1 MTKLSLSVDI
11 VKTGQMIACKFQFL
25 YEVVMKF
32 YSVET
37 EVLDLATE
45 NSKIISPT
53 LPAGEY
59 IYGIG
64 IYAVDF
70 DFCRKRI

>member
-1 MTKLSLSVDI
+1 MNL
-11 VKTGQMIACKFQFL
+11 
-25 YEVVMKF
+25 

-53 LPAGEY
+53 LPAGQY

-64 IYAVDF
+64 IYDVNF

>member
-1 MTKLSLSVDI
+1 MK
-11 VKTGQMIACKFQFL
+11 Q
-25 YEVVMKF
+25 VVMNF

-64 IYAVDF
+64 IYAVNF
-70 DFCRKRI
+70 DFCRN